1 MFLKEDVI
9 ISKDAQGR
17 LRALEVYNVK
27 FIPLQGNI
35 SNLYKTKA
43 NNRKDKEVLY

>member
-1 MFLKEDVI
+1 M
-9 ISKDAQGR
+9 SKDAQGR
-17 LRALEVYNVK
+17 LRALGVYNTK

-35 SNLYKTKA
+35 SDLYKTKA